1 MAPNPLP
8 RPWPPPT
15 HAEVEAIARMEDS
28 VLRNLHITHSYHV
41 LVVSFTD
48 LLGEK
53 DVGWCGVAT
62 WASKT
67 AGTFIRK
74 DVLPALLRDMQ
85 ARTDAIL
92 HTLVGMQ
99 AQLLGAW
106 GLSTGVF
113 SVLSRVVEPVMDA
126 VAKQVALGN
135 RIVFQE
141 LGPLYVSMLEHFSQ
155 PDATSP
161 AALARV
167 VSRLKP
173 GPVEAGGQ
181 DLLIQ
186 AVRAYQDVLRTTHPK
201 ARAELVFLANALVGY
216 HEQVRL
222 QEPVVGALRAPLK
235 GLFLDHLLDALRAR
249 GAGMPETWLLAAFT
263 PLAERLERC
272 WRELSTRALMTLE
285 LPDRTLR
292 LGQDVPA
299 LTPTGDFP
307 PDLLRLEHPELLALM
322 KLLDRT
328 PDDTAGSAARDW
340 GSLHDRMNLIVDV
353 FRARQQDRGLYTPPF
368 TPKQVEAFQQGRVPE
383 GRL

>member
-1 MAPNPLP
+1 MAPNPLS
-8 RPWPPPT
+8 RTWPPPT
-15 HAEVEAIARMEDS
+15 HAEVEAISRMEDG
-28 VLRNLHITHSYHV
+28 VLRNLHITHTYHV
-41 LVVSFTD
+41 LGVS
-48 LLGEK
+48 LSGVLGER
-53 DVGWCGVAT
+53 DVAWCGVAT

-74 DVLPALLRDMQ
+74 DVMPALLRDLL
-85 ARTDAIL
+85 ARADGIL
-92 HTLVGMQ
+92 RTLAGVQ
-99 AQLLGAW
+99 LQLLGAW
-106 GLSTGVF
+106 GVSAGVS
-113 SVLSRVVEPVMDA
+113 SVLSRVVEPLMDA

-135 RIVFQE
+135 HIVFQE
-141 LGPLYVSMLEHFSQ
+141 LGPLYVTMLEDFSG

-161 AALARV
+161 AALERV
-167 VSRLKP
+167 LSRLRP

-186 AVRAYQDVLRTTHPK
+186 AVRAYQDALRTTHRK
-201 ARAELVFLANALVGY
+201 ARTERVFLANALVGY

-222 QEPVVGALRAPLK
+222 QEPVLGAMMAPLK
-235 GLFLDHLLDALRAR
+235 ELFLGQLLDALRAR
-249 GAGMPETWLLAAFT
+249 GSSMPETWLLAAFT

-292 LGQDVPA
+292 LGEDVPA

-340 GSLHDRMNLIVDV
+340 GSLQDRMNLIVDV
-353 FRARQQDRGLYTPPF
+353 FRARHQDRGLLTPPF
-368 TPKQVEAFQQGRVPE
+368 TPTQVEAFQQGRVPE

>member
-1 MAPNPLP
+1 
-8 RPWPPPT
+8 
-15 HAEVEAIARMEDS
+15 MEDGA
-28 VLRNLHITHSYHV
+28 LRNLHITHTYHV

-48 LLGEK
+48 VLGEK

-74 DVLPALLRDMQ
+74 DVLPALLRDLLSR
-85 ARTDAIL
+85 ADGIL
-92 HTLVGMQ
+92 RTLVGVQ

-113 SVLSRVVEPVMDA
+113 SVLSHVVEPVMDA

-141 LGPLYVSMLEHFSQ
+141 LGPLYVSMLQHFCA

-161 AALARV
+161 AALERV

-186 AVRAYQDVLRTTHPK
+186 AVRAYQDALRTAHPK
-201 ARAELVFLANALVGY
+201 ARAERVFLANALVGY

-222 QEPVVGALRAPLK
+222 QEPVHGALMAPLK
-235 GLFLDHLLDALRAR
+235 ELFLGQLLEALRAR
-249 GAGMPETWLLAAFT
+249 GSGLPETWLLAAFT

-272 WRELSTRALMTLE
+272 WRELTTRALMTLE

-322 KLLDRT
+322 KKLDRT

-340 GSLHDRMNLIVDV
+340 GSLRDRMNLIVDV
-353 FRARQQDRGLYTPPF
+353 FRSRQQDRGLYTQPF
-368 TPKQVEAFQQGRVPE
+368 TPRQVEAFQQGRVPE